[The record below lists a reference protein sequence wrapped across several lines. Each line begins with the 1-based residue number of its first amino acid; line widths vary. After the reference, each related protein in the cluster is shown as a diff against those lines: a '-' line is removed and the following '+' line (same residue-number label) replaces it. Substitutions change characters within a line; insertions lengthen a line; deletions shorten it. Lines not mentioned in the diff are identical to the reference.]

1 MTYTLSAHPPQEI
14 QATLCQLWRDNLQ
27 DVGGDDGAE
36 RKFSW
41 LYETSPHR
49 GAIAYLARESASN
62 QPIGTCALQ
71 TRTFSYHGALCETG
85 LFADLAV
92 DKAHRTG
99 AAALQLL
106 RRLAADA
113 KARGPFA
120 IGFPNAKALPM
131 FKRAGFA
138 VLGQTQRY
146 AVILRHES
154 YVPRAAAAVG
164 VHLPPSLSRWIE
176 EQTRTPA
183 VQRVLGTAA
192 DWASMALRATTTRH
206 NVGRGEVQAFDDLD
220 DADSALLG
228 EAIDQVWQR
237 GAREVAV
244 ASQRSLAGLQWR
256 VANWHQPRL
265 FVLRDAE
272 GPCAYA
278 LVSDEDGVAHTRDL
292 FGTVDG
298 MTALIAQL
306 PSLLYDRGFVS
317 ASFRYLG
324 APWLAG
330 ALEAAGFTLRGETR
344 TVAAVLGSKDGGED
358 RSLSLTA
365 NWHLTD
371 IDEDT

>member
-1 MTYTLSAHPPQEI
+1 MSYTLSAHAPKEI
-14 QATLCQLWRDNLQ
+14 KATLCQLWRDNLQ
-27 DVGGDDGAE
+27 DVGSDEAAE
-36 RKFSW
+36 HKFEW
-41 LYETSPHR
+41 LYETSPHG
-49 GAIAYLARESASN
+49 GAVAYLAHETTSN

-71 TRTFSYHGALCETG
+71 ARAFSYHGAICDTG

-113 KARGPFA
+113 KAHGPFA

-206 NVGRGEVQAFDDLD
+206 NVGRGEVQAFDDLTD
-220 DADSALLG
+220 VDETALG
-228 EAIDQVWQR
+228 EAIDQAWQR

-244 ASQRSLAGLQWR
+244 ASQRSLTNVQWR
-256 VANWHQPRL
+256 IANWQHPRL

-278 LVSDEDGVAHTRDL
+278 LTSDEDGVAHIRDL
-292 FGTVDG
+292 FGTITG
-298 MTALIAQL
+298 MTGLVAQL
-306 PSLLYDRGFVS
+306 PSLLYDRGAVS

-330 ALEAAGFTLRGETR
+330 ALEAAGFSLRGETR
-344 TVAAVLGSKDGGED
+344 SVAAVFGTED
-358 RSLSLTA
+358 QSLALTA